1 MTAYKIRKVYHQYY
15 YATIEADSLEQ
26 AQKRAEGLTIQDCL
40 PDEYAEWE
48 VYSVDAIALRP
59 LTPDELAFMSAYQS
73 NVADAPPDVVEGFL
87 RAEDGDSFCK
97 QYGNEYYT
105 GLADA
110 WGVWEEAMDYA
121 RGGK

>member
-1 MTAYKIRKVYHQYY
+1 MKTYKIRKVYHQYFH
-15 YATIEADSLEQ
+15 ATIEADSPEQ
-26 AQKRAEGLTIQDCL
+26 AQERAEGLSIEDCQS
-40 PDEYAEWE
+40 DDYIEWE
-48 VYSVDAIALRP
+48 VYSVDAIASRP
-59 LTPDELAFMSAYQS
+59 LTPDELAFISAYGS
-73 NVADAPPDVVEGFL
+73 NVADAPPDIVEAFI

-97 QYGNEYYT
+97 EYGNEYYT